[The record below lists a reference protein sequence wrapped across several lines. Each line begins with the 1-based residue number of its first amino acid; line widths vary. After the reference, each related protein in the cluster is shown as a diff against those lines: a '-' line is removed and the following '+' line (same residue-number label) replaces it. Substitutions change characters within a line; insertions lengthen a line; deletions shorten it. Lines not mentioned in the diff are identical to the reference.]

1 MAGIC
6 FLIALSLGS
15 AAFVFNQASAEISVG
30 TSWAVVVCSTS
41 HLFCHHPEYLA
52 YAGGVMLI
60 VAIGAKLGSLAN

>member
-1 MAGIC
+1 MA
-6 FLIALSLGS
+6 LLLGG
-15 AAFVFNQASAEISVG
+15 AAFLFKQAAAGISVG
-30 TSWAVVVCSTS
+30 TPWAGDVCSTS